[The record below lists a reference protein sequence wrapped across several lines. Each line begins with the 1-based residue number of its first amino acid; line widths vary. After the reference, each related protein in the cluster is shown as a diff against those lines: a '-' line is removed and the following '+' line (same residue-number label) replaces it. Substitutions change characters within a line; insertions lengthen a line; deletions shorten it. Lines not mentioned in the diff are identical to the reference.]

1 MGCCH
6 SLTSSNNGKSSD
18 SQQPRTIRKTGAGQ
32 PIAVG
37 KSGNDMRIM
46 NNGGIGGTK
55 LEEIS
60 FMIIDP
66 NNVPQDGVF
75 GGGKG
80 VLNTENSRLGASSRR
95 LSS

>member
-1 MGCCH
+1 
-6 SLTSSNNGKSSD
+6 
-18 SQQPRTIRKTGAGQ
+18 
-32 PIAVG
+32 
-37 KSGNDMRIM
+37 MRIM